1 MKNLRGISMYKVVT
15 IGMIATSEDV
25 EGMILFYTKA
35 GYRLEFMTNYFMVFM
50 KPEPKKSKNE
60 SDKS

>member
-1 MKNLRGISMYKVVT
+1 MYKVVT

-35 GYRLEFMTNYFMVFM
+35 GYRLEFMTNYFMAFM
-50 KPEPKKSKNE
+50 KPETKKSK
-60 SDKS
+60 SDNAQA